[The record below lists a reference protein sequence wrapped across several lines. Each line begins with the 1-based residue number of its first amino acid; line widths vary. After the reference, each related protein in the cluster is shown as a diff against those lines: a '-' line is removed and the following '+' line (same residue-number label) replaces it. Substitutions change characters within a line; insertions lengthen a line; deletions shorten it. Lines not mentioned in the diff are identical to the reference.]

1 MSVALLVPINK
12 RAVTW
17 TANDHPA
24 DYRAQQRRWDRLHYA
39 RVAMSRGW
47 CLRPPPRPSTERG
60 MSR

>member
-39 RVAMSRGW
+39 RVAIIVAG
-47 CLRPPPRPSTERG
+47 LVLTAAAATLH
-60 MSR
+60 